1 MSDLDTGNRS
11 SRRLWAFAA
20 IGALMLHLGGA
31 ALALT
36 HLKDDEDIG
45 GLGANG
51 AEVIDIDMAAPKV
64 ESDDMPVGPDSQAQ
78 DPSQFMP
85 EQKAETDQTDLPK
98 AVPTTTDEADQQVTT
113 SEVKKPTEE
122 EQKVAAVQTQAQDAQ
137 EAAIDSSRRSFDEK
151 TPEADKAKA
160 PNVGIGK
167 DREKLTANWGRK
179 ISAYFEL
186 HKKFPPGK
194 NKKAQVK
201 LALVLNRLGHVVSV
215 DVKETSGDPAYDE
228 AAVAMVRRS
237 DPVPK
242 PPAGLTDDEFPF
254 TLPVNFTPPK

>member
-1 MSDLDTGNRS
+1 MSNLDTGNRT
-11 SRRLWAFAA
+11 SRRLWFLAA
-20 IGALMLHLGGA
+20 VGALVLHVGGA

-36 HLKDDEDIG
+36 HLKDDEDID

-51 AEVIDIDMAAPKV
+51 AEVIDIDMASPKV
-64 ESDDMPVGPDSQAQ
+64 ENDEVPVGQDSVAQ
-78 DPSQFMP
+78 TASPQLQ
-85 EQKAETDQTDLPK
+85 EQKAEVEQTDLPK
-98 AVPTTTDEADQQVTT
+98 DTPTTTDEADQQVTT
-113 SEVKKPTEE
+113 ADVKKPTE
-122 EQKVAAVQTQAQDAQ
+122 EQKVAAVQTNASDAQ
-137 EAAIDSSRRSFDEK
+137 EASEDSARKSLDDKAPEAEK
-151 TPEADKAKA
+151 TKA
-160 PNVGIGK
+160 PNAGIGK
-167 DREKLTANWGRK
+167 DKEKLTANWGRK

-194 NKKAQVK
+194 KAKVQVK

-215 DVKETSGDPAYDE
+215 DVKESSGDQAYDD

-254 TLPVNFTPPK
+254 TLPVNFNPPK